1 MDRLGGYVLKRTL
14 GQGAMGVVYL
24 AEEPELDREVAVKII
39 APHLLAHTGFRERFT
54 REARALARLNSGHV
68 VQVYRYGE
76 EDGSLFIVTQ
86 LVPDGDLGHLLKQ
99 DGVPPVG
106 TALDL
111 IAQVAEGLA
120 DAHDAGLIHRDIKP
134 GNILIRRR
142 DRELTAYLS
151 DFGIARAADAD
162 ATGAGLTKAGTA
174 VGTPAY
180 MAPELHVGRP
190 ASVSSD
196 LYSLGCLLWETL
208 TGTTPFPGSTPFEV
222 IAAHV
227 EQPIPQL
234 PGSGPVIDGINRI
247 LRSSMAKQPEDRFS
261 SARAMRAA
269 LLRVYALARH
279 IDVPVDA
286 MPMGSGPKTMPA
298 ERGGPAP
305 DGQAG
310 GQSPWGAPHPAAGAS
325 PGAHPSP
332 TPLLGSGGASGPG
345 QGHTQGPGQVHSQ
358 RHNQVH
364 GQGRTTPR
372 GGRGRLIGI
381 LVGVG
386 ALVVAAVVIGVV
398 IATGGGGGGG
408 DDPADPETSDVPIE
422 AADAP
427 KDASVEEFCTAS
439 NNLPTDETGDDF
451 AAEAQQAND
460 WAAEAIKVGT
470 PADMSQEERHGFEL
484 WADYQRTITAEDLES
499 DREAEAWR
507 DDFGFSDAADVFIY
521 LGYVGSNCV

>member
-234 PGSGPVIDGINRI
+234 PGSGPVVDGINRI

-298 ERGGPAP
+298 ERRGPSPDPHAGAP
-305 DGQAG
+305 A
-310 GQSPWGAPHPAAGAS
+310 PWGAPNLAPT
-325 PGAHPSP
+325 PGANPSLHHSP
-332 TPLLGSGGASGPG
+332 TPLLGSGGATGPGPG
-345 QGHTQGPGQVHSQ
+345 QDLD
-358 RHNQVH
+358 
-364 GQGRTTPR
+364 QGRAASQ
-372 GGRGRLIGI
+372 GGRGRLVGI

-386 ALVVAAVVIGVV
+386 VLVVAAVVIGVA
-398 IATGGGGGGG
+398 IATGGDGGGGGG
-408 DDPADPETSDVPIE
+408 DPTDPETSDVPIE
-422 AADAP
+422 AVDAP
-427 KDASVEEFCTAS
+427 QDASVEEFCTAS
-439 NNLPTDETGDDF
+439 NDLPTDETGDDF

-460 WAAEAIKVGT
+460 WAAQAIKVGT
-470 PADMSQEERHGFEL
+470 PAEMSEEERHGFEL